1 MTAELQR
8 PSDTGAESLT
18 PRAWFAMAAGL
29 TGSVMALLN
38 TQTTAF
44 AIADIRG
51 GIGAAFDEGAWI
63 PTAYSIGEFAIIPVT
78 AALAAVFSTRLWLCV
93 NVLLFLAICVACAAA
108 TTLEQ
113 LLALRFLQGLT
124 GGAMIPLAFQITLRT
139 FTGPHKP
146 LGIALFA
153 VTLTFT
159 PTIAATTD
167 GWITD
172 AVGWR
177 GIFHQNLVPGLICMI
192 CAWVGLPRDPLD
204 LARLRRIDWKGA
216 ILIAL
221 GLACTACVFDQG
233 NRLDWFA
240 SPLIANLSALAL
252 VFVTLFVWHELRTEA
267 PLVDL
272 GLLRWP
278 DFGLAVLCN
287 SLFRV
292 GLLAAAMIIPA
303 FLVTIH
309 NHRPLEVGTALLWVG
324 LPQLLLAPLVLA
336 LARQIDERPIMIFGL
351 LLFATGVLM
360 NAGVT
365 SQYQETQFLL
375 SQIVQGMAQPFV
387 QVPIMVI
394 ATSRIGPREAP
405 SANALFN
412 TIRALSTTIGAG
424 LIATLFTKREQF
436 HSARLTETVTAL
448 SSGLPDRLGALRPF
462 LGDAAALATVAGQ
475 LRAQATTMAYAD
487 VLIAIGVTL
496 LMAIAIVCLI
506 PPPPAA
512 LGLKTWH
519 NVCARSL

>member
-1 MTAELQR
+1 MTAATQHTLEI
-8 PSDTGAESLT
+8 GATPLP

-29 TGSVMALLN
+29 TGSLMALLN

-51 GIGAAFDEGAWI
+51 GIGAGYDEGAWI
-63 PTAYSIGEFAIIPVT
+63 PTGLLDRRARHHTIT
-78 AALAAVFSTRLWLCV
+78 AALSAVFSTQLWLCV
-93 NVLLFLAICVACAAA
+93 NVLLFLAICIACAAA

-124 GGAMIPLAFQITLRT
+124 GGAMIPLAFKITLQT
-139 FTGPHKP
+139 FTNSHKP

-177 GIFHQNLVPGLICMI
+177 GIFSQNLLPGLLCVT
-192 CAWVGLPRDPLD
+192 CAWVGLPRDPID
-204 LARLRRIDWKGA
+204 LAGLRRIDRKGA

-240 SPLIANLSALAL
+240 DPMIANLSTLAL
-252 VFVTLFVWHELRTEA
+252 VFLTLFVWHELRSEA

-292 GLLAAAMIIPA
+292 GLLAASMIIPA

-309 NHRPLEVGTALLWVG
+309 NHRPLEVGTVLLWVG

-394 ATSRIGPREAP
+394 ATSRIGPREAQ
-405 SANALFN
+405 SANVLFN
-412 TIRALSTTIGAG
+412 GVWAVSTTIGAG
-424 LIATLFTKREQF
+424 LITTLITKREQF
-436 HSARLTETVTAL
+436 HSARLTRV
-448 SSGLPDRLGALRPF
+448 GDGALERPRRSAR
-462 LGDAAALATVAGQ
+462 G
-475 LRAQATTMAYAD
+475 
-487 VLIAIGVTL
+487 
-496 LMAIAIVCLI
+496 
-506 PPPPAA
+506 PAA
-512 LGLKTWH
+512 TPGRAGR
-519 NVCARSL
+519 ARDDRRAD